1 VTGLLGEVDLPAP
14 IGDRWWQDYVPGS
27 VVEFGYV
34 SLSEAEIVAF
44 AQAYDRQQIHTDP
57 VWSVT
62 GPFHGVIAS
71 GVQTIAV
78 CMGLY
83 VDHYISRVASLAS
96 PGLDEIRWPA
106 PVRPGDRLRIR
117 VTVAQTRLSRS
128 KPDRGLVHSQVA
140 APNQDDHVVLSFG
153 CGLSPA
159 ASGFAVEGDG
169 AVGTEPLGA
178 TAKGKGRGYPAT
190 DGSTATRS
198 AFVDVLRTRAT
209 VERVLVAHPAGC
221 PVARSLRGAV
231 EITTELE

>member
-1 VTGLLGEVDLPAP
+1 MTGLLGEVDLPAP
-14 IGDRWWQDYVPGS
+14 IGDRWWQDYLPGS

-57 VWSVT
+57 VWSAT

-106 PVRPGDRLRIR
+106 PVRPGDRLHIR
-117 VTVAQTRLSRS
+117 SPSPRRVSHAPSPTGDWCTPRWRPSTRTTMLCCRS
-128 KPDRGLVHSQVA
+128 PR
-140 APNQDDHVVLSFG
+140 
-153 CGLSPA
+153 
-159 ASGFAVEGDG
+159 
-169 AVGTEPLGA
+169 
-178 TAKGKGRGYPAT
+178 
-190 DGSTATRS
+190 
-198 AFVDVLRTRAT
+198 
-209 VERVLVAHPAGC
+209 
-221 PVARSLRGAV
+221 
-231 EITTELE
+231 

>member
-14 IGDRWWQDYVPGS
+14 IGDRWWQDYLPGS

-57 VWSVT
+57 VWSAT

-106 PVRPGDRLRIR
+106 PVRPGDRLHIR

-128 KPDRGLVHSQVA
+128 KPDRGLVHSQVEA
-140 APNQDDHVVLSFG
+140 LNQDDHVVLSFT
-153 CGLSPA
+153 SMNF
-159 ASGFAVEGDG
+159 FARR
-169 AVGTEPLGA
+169 P
-178 TAKGKGRGYPAT
+178 
-190 DGSTATRS
+190 ST
-198 AFVDVLRTRAT
+198 
-209 VERVLVAHPAGC
+209 
-221 PVARSLRGAV
+221 
-231 EITTELE
+231 